1 MMRMAKRKKQT
12 LFKAKKK
19 EATAQAS
26 IRAGKG
32 VIRINS
38 RNLDYFEPAQL
49 KALIMEPVFLAGD
62 AAKGVN
68 ISVRVEGSGPMSQA
82 VAARGAIAKS
92 LVEFTG
98 DEKLRKIYLEYD
110 RMLLVD
116 DPRRVEPKKPLGPK
130 ARKKKQHSKR

>member
-1 MMRMAKRKKQT
+1 MAKRKKQT

-19 EATAQAS
+19 EATAQAT
-26 IRAGKG
+26 IKVGKG
-32 VIRINS
+32 VVRINS
-38 RNLDYFEPAQL
+38 RNLDLVEPNQL
-49 KALIMEPVFLAGD
+49 RSFIQEPLVLAGS
-62 AAKGVN
+62 AAQGVN
-68 ISVRVEGSGPMSQA
+68 ISVHVEGSGPMSQA

-98 DEKLRKIYLEYD
+98 DEKLRKRYIEYD

-130 ARKKKQHSKR
+130 ARKRKQHSKR

>member
-1 MMRMAKRKKQT
+1 MAKRKKQT

-26 IRAGKG
+26 IKAGKG

-38 RNLDYFEPAQL
+38 RNLDVFEPAQL
-49 KALIMEPVFLAGD
+49 KALIMEPLSLAGD
-62 AAKGVN
+62 AAQGVN
-68 ISVRVEGSGPMSQA
+68 ISVHVEGSGAMSQA
-82 VAARGAIAKS
+82 LAARGAIAKS
-92 LVEFTG
+92 LVEYTG
-98 DEKLRKIYLEYD
+98 DEKLRKRYIDYD

-116 DPRRVEPKKPLGPK
+116 DPRRTEPKKPLGPK

>member
-1 MMRMAKRKKQT
+1 MIMAKRKKQT

-19 EATAQAS
+19 EAIAQAT

-32 VIRINS
+32 VVRINT
-38 RNLDYFEPAQL
+38 RNINLIEPAQL
-49 KALIMEPVFLAGD
+49 KALIMEPIHLAGD
-62 AAKGVN
+62 AAQGVN
-68 ISVRVEGSGPMSQA
+68 ISVNVAGSGAMSQA
-82 VAARGAIAKS
+82 IAARGAIAKS

-98 DEKLRKIYLEYD
+98 DEKLRKRYIEYD

-130 ARKKKQHSKR
+130 ARRRKQHSKR